1 MLFTGIN
8 YRSLPSARS
17 FSADLNFID
26 LAYSGSKYDADLSS
40 GIHFGF
46 SVSSDMRQ
54 ASRKEVL
61 VLYLTPRDYSRRE
74 VHEIRV

>member
-40 GIHFGF
+40 GIHF
-46 SVSSDMRQ
+46 
-54 ASRKEVL
+54 
-61 VLYLTPRDYSRRE
+61 
-74 VHEIRV
+74 